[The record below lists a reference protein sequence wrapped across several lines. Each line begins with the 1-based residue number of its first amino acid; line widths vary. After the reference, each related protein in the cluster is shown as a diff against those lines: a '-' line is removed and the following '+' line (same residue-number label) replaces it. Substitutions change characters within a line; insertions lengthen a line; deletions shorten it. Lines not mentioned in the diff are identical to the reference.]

1 MEFVWVGLGGLVG
14 ANARYGMT
22 KLMVA
27 RFGDSLPWGTFAINL
42 LGSFLIG
49 ILLTTLTERV
59 VADSA
64 IRLVLVV
71 GFLGAFTTFSS
82 YSFEAIALAEAGR
95 WTQTIAYVVGSNG
108 LGLLLCVAGMYLARH
123 VAA

>member
-27 RFGDSLPWGTFAINL
+27 RFGDSLPWGTFAINM
-42 LGSFLIG
+42 LGSLLIG
-49 ILLTTLTERV
+49 ILLTTLSERV
-59 VADSA
+59 VADPA
-64 IRLVLVV
+64 IRPVLVV

-82 YSFEAIALAEAGR
+82 YTFEAIALAETGR
-95 WTQTIAYVVGSNG
+95 WTHAAAYVIGSNG
-108 LGLLLCVAGMYLARH
+108 LGLLLCAAGMYLARH
-123 VAA
+123 VAT

>member
-1 MEFVWVGLGGLVG
+1 MDFVWVGLGGLVG

-22 KLMVA
+22 KLVAA

-49 ILLTTLTERV
+49 ILLVTLSERV
-59 VADSA
+59 VADPA

-71 GFLGAFTTFSS
+71 GFLGGFTTFSS
-82 YSFEAIALAEAGR
+82 YTFEAIALAEAGR
-95 WTQTIAYVVGSNG
+95 WQQASAYVLGSNG
-108 LGLLLCVAGMYLARH
+108 LGLLLCAAGMYLARH

>member
-1 MEFVWVGLGGLVG
+1 MDYVWVGVGGLVG

-22 KLMVA
+22 KLLVG
-27 RFGDSLPWGTFAINL
+27 RYGDTFPWGTFTINL

-49 ILLTTLTERV
+49 VLLTTLSERM
-59 VADSA
+59 VADPA
-64 IRLVLVV
+64 LRLVLVV

-82 YSFEAIALAEAGR
+82 YTFEAIALAERGNWLA
-95 WTQTIAYVVGSNG
+95 AASYVLGSNG
-108 LGLLLCVAGMYLARH
+108 LGLLACGIGIYLARH